1 MKTLNIQ
8 KLHQR
13 PSAAAMIPAIMDSQ
27 KISFETISVANW
39 REQYPYTPQVRFRMA
54 HDEAAV
60 YLHYCVSEDSVRAVA
75 TEDNGR
81 VWEDSCCEFF
91 SQPADDDT
99 YYNIGDL

>member
-27 KISFETISVANW
+27 KIAFETISVANW

-60 YLHYCVSEDSVRAVA
+60 YLHY
-75 TEDNGR
+75 
-81 VWEDSCCEFF
+81 
-91 SQPADDDT
+91 
-99 YYNIGDL
+99 